1 MLQLP
6 QNPNT
11 FGNGRGALHIAAE
24 DGFLQSLQ
32 LLLEAKADKD
42 VTLEIDYTPLH
53 LATRNGHLEDRVRK
67 SREEDASVDVRAAVV
82 QDANSTPSV
91 HSSKRSTTLDNHFS
105 LNHPDIGKN

>member
-1 MLQLP
+1 MCVVFREIKEKVEEMLQLP

-67 SREEDASVDVRAAVV
+67 SRE
-82 QDANSTPSV
+82 
-91 HSSKRSTTLDNHFS
+91 
-105 LNHPDIGKN
+105 